1 MVSRFQGILEI
12 VATKHGKLNFPL
24 EKTNIYKQYKT
35 KKLMKP
41 TLLILAAGM
50 GSRYGGLKQV
60 DGVGPHDEAII
71 EYSIYDA
78 IRAGFGKVVFV
89 IRPDIEEAFREKFGG
104 KFDDRIETDYVYQEV
119 NTPVKGV
126 TDIPEREKPWGTAHA
141 VLVAEDAIREP
152 FAVINADDYY
162 GISGVH
168 ALSDFLK
175 EKCAPDHYA
184 MVGYQLA
191 KTLSDVG
198 HVNRGV
204 AAMDDE
210 GYLTEVVER
219 HKVQWKDDKI
229 VYEEDGELRPL
240 PTESLV
246 SMNIWGF
253 HPNIFEIFRQDF
265 IQFVKDNADNPKA
278 EFYIPLVINRLV
290 KENKI
295 KLTVIPNEERWYGV
309 TYQEDKPMVQD
320 AFRKLTEE
328 GKYPEPLWK

>member
-1 MVSRFQGILEI
+1 
-12 VATKHGKLNFPL
+12 
-24 EKTNIYKQYKT
+24 
-35 KKLMKP
+35 MKP

-60 DGVGPHDEAII
+60 DGVGPNDEAII

-89 IRPDIEEAFREKFGG
+89 IRPGIEAAFKEKFGG
-104 KFDDRIETDYVYQEV
+104 KFDDRIETAYVYQEIS
-119 NTPVKGV
+119 TPIKGL
-126 TDIPEREKPWGTAHA
+126 DEIPEREKPWGTAHA
-141 VLVAEDAIREP
+141 VLVAHEVVKEP

-162 GISGVH
+162 GITGIH
-168 ALSDFLK
+168 ALADFLR
-175 EKCAPDHYA
+175 EQCAPDHYA

-191 KTLSDVG
+191 KTLSEAG

-204 AAMDDE
+204 AAMDE
-210 GYLTEVVER
+210 QGYLTEVVER
-219 HKVQWKDDKI
+219 HKVQWKDGRI
-229 VYEEDGELRPL
+229 FYEEDSQLQPL
-240 PTESLV
+240 PIDSLV

-265 IQFVKDNADNPKA
+265 IQFAKENRDNPKA

-290 KENKI
+290 KEGQV
-295 KLTVIPNEERWYGV
+295 KLTVLPNDEKWYGV
-309 TYQEDKPMVQD
+309 TYQEDKPLVQD
-320 AFRKLTEE
+320 AFRKLTDE